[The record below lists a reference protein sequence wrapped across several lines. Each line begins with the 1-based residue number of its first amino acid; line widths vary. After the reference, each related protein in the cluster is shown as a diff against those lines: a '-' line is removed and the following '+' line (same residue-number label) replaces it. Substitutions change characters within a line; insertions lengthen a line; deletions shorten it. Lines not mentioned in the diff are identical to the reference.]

1 MPPVAHPALGDE
13 FSSIRAEPDLPDDT
27 APMAEAVAMR
37 PYRDRAAMAEGNR
50 TVVPSRE
57 EAGADTWPIVTAMM
71 APIVAS
77 GIGVAVA
84 SYGPVAPVPVY
95 LRVAGPMDLSV
106 TVPKAV
112 AASFGLGRGAEGEGG
127 ERDAEGGGCLADL
140 PASDCRVRHCFSPI
154 LVARAFPRA
163 ACVAS
168 LRAGLWAG
176 MSLRM
181 FVYKYM
187 QK

>member
-13 FSSIRAEPDLPDDT
+13 FASIRTEPDVADDT
-27 APMAEAVAMR
+27 APMAEAVAVR
-37 PYRDRAAMAEGNR
+37 PYGDRAAMAERGR
-50 TVVPSRE
+50 MVMASRE
-57 EAGADTWPIVTAMM
+57 EAGADTRPIVTTTM
-71 APIVAS
+71 APVIAT
-77 GIGVAVA
+77 GIGMAVA

-95 LRVAGPMDLSV
+95 LRVAGCMYRGV
-106 TVPKAV
+106 MVAKAA
-112 AASFGLGRGAEGEGG
+112 AASVGLGRGAEGKGG

-181 FVYKYM
+181 FMYKYM